1 MDYKVLK
8 EKFFLGTSTREEE
21 EELRRYLMGDDL
33 PAEALEDK
41 ELLLAMLQPAEF
53 DCSEA
58 MEEVSAMID
67 GLAAQEAATSPKRQ
81 LRRVVRYLYPA
92 VAVAAVLALFF
103 MVVPYSDNGVV
114 QGNAT
119 DGAGEVVLVYVSEPP
134 VHVIGD
140 DSFVLSEP
148 DLIPVLP
155 PEGEKKMPAVEE
167 PLLVDDVTEKAVKP
181 ALDKLH
187 EPVVKRT
194 GNLEADPELLAVM
207 SGKEAAKEVQPD
219 KSFLGQ
225 RAGYLPPVERE
236 ESIGD
241 NMSTVATAGND
252 TYSDPQDAIKHIDA
266 LFAIFSDAASGG
278 VEEQRKHF
286 KRFVALNDK

>member
-41 ELLLAMLQPAEF
+41 DLLLAMLQPAEF

-67 GLAAQEAATSPKRQ
+67 GLAAQDVATSRKRP

-119 DGAGEVVLVYVSEPP
+119 DGAGEIVLVNVSEPP
-134 VHVIGD
+134 MHVIGD

-148 DLIPVLP
+148 DLIPLLP
-155 PEGEKKMPAVEE
+155 SEGEKKMPAVEE
-167 PLLVDDVTEKAVKP
+167 PLLADDVTEKAVEP
-181 ALDKLH
+181 ALDEVH
-187 EPVVKRT
+187 EPVVQRT
-194 GNLEADPELLAVM
+194 GNLEAEPELLAAM

-219 KSFLGQ
+219 KLLIGK
-225 RAGYLPPVERE
+225 RAGYLPPERV

-241 NMSTVATAGND
+241 NMSTAATSGDD
-252 TYSDPQDAIKHIDA
+252 TYTDPQDAIKHIDA

>member
-58 MEEVSAMID
+58 MKEVSAMID
-67 GLAAQEAATSPKRQ
+67 GLAAQETATFQKRP

-119 DGAGEVVLVYVSEPP
+119 DGTGEIVLVNVSEPP
-134 VHVIGD
+134 GHVIGD

-167 PLLVDDVTEKAVKP
+167 PLLADDVTEKAVEP
-181 ALDKLH
+181 AFDKVH
-187 EPVVKRT
+187 EPVVQRT
-194 GNLEADPELLAVM
+194 GNLEAEAELLAAL
-207 SGKEAAKEVQPD
+207 SGKETANEEHLIVK
-219 KSFLGQ
+219 
-225 RAGYLPPVERE
+225 RTGYLPPVERE

-241 NMSTVATAGND
+241 NMSTAATAGDD

>member
-21 EELRRYLMGDDL
+21 EELCRYLMGDDL
-33 PAEALEDK
+33 PAEVLEDK
-41 ELLLAMLQPAEF
+41 DLLLAMLQPAEF

-67 GLAAQEAATSPKRQ
+67 GLAAQDVATSRKRQ

-92 VAVAAVLALFF
+92 VAVAAVLALLF

-119 DGAGEVVLVYVSEPP
+119 DGAGEIVLVNVSESP

-140 DSFVLSEP
+140 DSFLLSEP

-167 PLLVDDVTEKAVKP
+167 PLLADDVTENAVKP
-181 ALDKLH
+181 ALDKVH
-187 EPVVKRT
+187 EPVVQRT
-194 GNLEADPELLAVM
+194 GNLEADPELLAAM

-219 KSFLGQ
+219 KLLIGK
-225 RAGYLPPVERE
+225 RTGYLPPERV

-241 NMSTVATAGND
+241 NMSTAATAGDD

-278 VEEQRKHF
+278 VEEQRTHLKQ
-286 KRFVALNDK
+286 FVALSDK

>member
-41 ELLLAMLQPAEF
+41 ELLLAMLQPAQF

-67 GLAAQEAATSPKRQ
+67 GLAAQDVATSPKRL

-119 DGAGEVVLVYVSEPP
+119 DGAGEIVAVNVSEPP
-134 VHVIGD
+134 GHVIGD

-148 DLIPVLP
+148 DLIPLLP

-167 PLLVDDVTEKAVKP
+167 PLLADDVTEKAVEP
-181 ALDKLH
+181 ALDEVH
-187 EPVVKRT
+187 EPVVRRT
-194 GNLEADPELLAVM
+194 GNLEADTELLAAL
-207 SGKEAAKEVQPD
+207 SGKETANEEHLIVK
-219 KSFLGQ
+219 
-225 RAGYLPPVERE
+225 RTGYLPPERE

-241 NMSTVATAGND
+241 NMSTAATAGDD

>member
-67 GLAAQEAATSPKRQ
+67 GLAAQETATFQKRP

-119 DGAGEVVLVYVSEPP
+119 DGAGEIVVVNVSEPP
-134 VHVIGD
+134 GHVIGD

-148 DLIPVLP
+148 DLIPLLP
-155 PEGEKKMPAVEE
+155 SEGEKKMPAVEE
-167 PLLVDDVTEKAVKP
+167 PLLADDVTEKAVKP
-181 ALDKLH
+181 ALDKVH
-187 EPVVKRT
+187 EPVVRRT
-194 GNLEADPELLAVM
+194 GNLEADPELLAAM

-219 KSFLGQ
+219 KLLIGK
-225 RAGYLPPVERE
+225 RAGYLPPERV

-241 NMSTVATAGND
+241 NMSTAATSGDD
-252 TYSDPQDAIKHIDA
+252 TYTDPQDVIKHIDA

>member
-67 GLAAQEAATSPKRQ
+67 GLAAQETATFQKRP
-81 LRRVVRYLYPA
+81 LRMVVRYLYPA

-119 DGAGEVVLVYVSEPP
+119 DGAGEIVVVNVSEPP
-134 VHVIGD
+134 GQAIGD

-148 DLIPVLP
+148 DMIPVLP

-167 PLLVDDVTEKAVKP
+167 PLLADDVTEKAVKP
-181 ALDKLH
+181 ALDEVH
-187 EPVVKRT
+187 EPVVQRT
-194 GNLEADPELLAVM
+194 GNLEADTELLAAL
-207 SGKEAAKEVQPD
+207 SGKETANEGHLIVK
-219 KSFLGQ
+219 
-225 RAGYLPPVERE
+225 RTGYLPPERV

-241 NMSTVATAGND
+241 NMSTAATAGDD

>member
-67 GLAAQEAATSPKRQ
+67 GLAAQETATFQKRP

-103 MVVPYSDNGVV
+103 IVVPYSDNGVV
-114 QGNAT
+114 HGNAT
-119 DGAGEVVLVYVSEPP
+119 DGAGEIVVVNVSEPP

-148 DLIPVLP
+148 DLIPLLP
-155 PEGEKKMPAVEE
+155 SEGEKKMPAVEE
-167 PLLVDDVTEKAVKP
+167 PLLADDVTEKV
-181 ALDKLH
+181 
-187 EPVVKRT
+187 
-194 GNLEADPELLAVM
+194 
-207 SGKEAAKEVQPD
+207 
-219 KSFLGQ
+219 
-225 RAGYLPPVERE
+225 
-236 ESIGD
+236 
-241 NMSTVATAGND
+241 
-252 TYSDPQDAIKHIDA
+252 
-266 LFAIFSDAASGG
+266 
-278 VEEQRKHF
+278 
-286 KRFVALNDK
+286 

>member
-58 MEEVSAMID
+58 MEEVSVMID
-67 GLAAQEAATSPKRQ
+67 GLAAQEAATSQKRP

-114 QGNAT
+114 RGNAT
-119 DGAGEVVLVYVSEPP
+119 DGAGEIVVVNVSEPP
-134 VHVIGD
+134 GQAVGD

-167 PLLVDDVTEKAVKP
+167 PLLADDVTEKAVEP
-181 ALDKLH
+181 ALDKVH
-187 EPVVKRT
+187 EPVVRRT
-194 GNLEADPELLAVM
+194 GNLEADPELLAAM
-207 SGKEAAKEVQPD
+207 SGKEAAEEVQPD
-219 KSFLGQ
+219 KPLIGK
-225 RAGYLPPVERE
+225 RAGYLPPLERE
-236 ESIGD
+236 GSIGD
-241 NMSTVATAGND
+241 NMSTAATAGDD

-278 VEEQRKHF
+278 VEEQRTHF

>member
-67 GLAAQEAATSPKRQ
+67 GLAAQETATFQKRP
-81 LRRVVRYLYPA
+81 LRRVVRYFYPA

-119 DGAGEVVLVYVSEPP
+119 DGAGEIVLVNVSEPP

-148 DLIPVLP
+148 DLIPLLP
-155 PEGEKKMPAVEE
+155 PEGEKKIPAVEE
-167 PLLVDDVTEKAVKP
+167 PLLADDVTEKAVKP
-181 ALDKLH
+181 TLDEVQ
-187 EPVVKRT
+187 EPVVRRT
-194 GNLEADPELLAVM
+194 GNLEADTELLAAL
-207 SGKEAAKEVQPD
+207 SGKETANEEHLIVK
-219 KSFLGQ
+219 
-225 RAGYLPPVERE
+225 RTGYLPPERV

-241 NMSTVATAGND
+241 NMSTAATAGDD

>member
-67 GLAAQEAATSPKRQ
+67 GLAAQEAATSQKRP

-119 DGAGEVVLVYVSEPP
+119 DGAGEIVVVNVSEPP
-134 VHVIGD
+134 GQAIGD

-155 PEGEKKMPAVEE
+155 PEGEKKMSAVEE
-167 PLLVDDVTEKAVKP
+167 PLLADDVTEKAVKP
-181 ALDKLH
+181 ALDKVH
-187 EPVVKRT
+187 DPVVQRT
-194 GNLEADPELLAVM
+194 GNLEADTELLAAL
-207 SGKEAAKEVQPD
+207 SGKETANEEHLIVKRT
-219 KSFLGQ
+219 GC
-225 RAGYLPPVERE
+225 LPPERV

-241 NMSTVATAGND
+241 NMSTAATAGDD

>member
-41 ELLLAMLQPAEF
+41 DLLLAMLQPAEF

-67 GLAAQEAATSPKRQ
+67 GLAAQDVATSQKRP

-119 DGAGEVVLVYVSEPP
+119 DGAGEIVVVNVSEPP

-148 DLIPVLP
+148 DLIPVLS
-155 PEGEKKMPAVEE
+155 PEVEKKEPDVEE
-167 PLLVDDVTEKAVKP
+167 PLLADDVTEKAVKP
-181 ALDKLH
+181 ALDKVH
-187 EPVVKRT
+187 EPVVQRT
-194 GNLEADPELLAVM
+194 GNLEADPELLAAM

-219 KSFLGQ
+219 KLLIGK
-225 RAGYLPPVERE
+225 RAGYLPPERV

-241 NMSTVATAGND
+241 NMSTAATAGDD

>member
-21 EELRRYLMGDDL
+21 EELCRYLMGDDL

-41 ELLLAMLQPAEF
+41 DLLLAMLQPAEF

-67 GLAAQEAATSPKRQ
+67 GLAAQDVATSRKRP

-119 DGAGEVVLVYVSEPP
+119 DGAGEIVVVNVSEPP
-134 VHVIGD
+134 GQAIGD

-148 DLIPVLP
+148 DLITVLP

-167 PLLVDDVTEKAVKP
+167 PLLADDVTEKAVKP
-181 ALDKLH
+181 ALDEVH
-187 EPVVKRT
+187 EPVVRRT
-194 GNLEADPELLAVM
+194 GNLEADTELLAALF
-207 SGKEAAKEVQPD
+207 GKETANEEHLIVK
-219 KSFLGQ
+219 
-225 RAGYLPPVERE
+225 RTGYLPPERV

-241 NMSTVATAGND
+241 NMSTAATAGDD

>member
-21 EELRRYLMGDDL
+21 VELRRYLMGDDL

-119 DGAGEVVLVYVSEPP
+119 DGAGEIVAVNVSEPP
-134 VHVIGD
+134 GHVIGD

-148 DLIPVLP
+148 DLIPLLP

-167 PLLVDDVTEKAVKP
+167 PLLADDVTEKAVKP
-181 ALDKLH
+181 ALDKVH

-194 GNLEADPELLAVM
+194 GNL
-207 SGKEAAKEVQPD
+207 
-219 KSFLGQ
+219 
-225 RAGYLPPVERE
+225 
-236 ESIGD
+236 
-241 NMSTVATAGND
+241 
-252 TYSDPQDAIKHIDA
+252 
-266 LFAIFSDAASGG
+266 
-278 VEEQRKHF
+278 
-286 KRFVALNDK
+286 

>member
-33 PAEALEDK
+33 PVEALEDK

-67 GLAAQEAATSPKRQ
+67 GLAAQETATFQKRP

-103 MVVPYSDNGVV
+103 MVVPYSDKDVV

-119 DGAGEVVLVYVSEPP
+119 NDAGEIVVINVGEPP
-134 VHVIGD
+134 GHVIGD
-140 DSFVLSEP
+140 DSFVLSES
-148 DLIPVLP
+148 DLIPLLP
-155 PEGEKKMPAVEE
+155 SEGEKKEPDVEE
-167 PLLVDDVTEKAVKP
+167 PLLADDVTEKAVKP
-181 ALDKLH
+181 ALDEVH
-187 EPVVKRT
+187 EPVVQRT
-194 GNLEADPELLAVM
+194 GNLEADTELLAAL
-207 SGKEAAKEVQPD
+207 SGKETANEEHLIVK
-219 KSFLGQ
+219 
-225 RAGYLPPVERE
+225 RTGYLPPERV

-241 NMSTVATAGND
+241 NMSTAAIAGDD

>member
-21 EELRRYLMGDDL
+21 EELCRYLMGDDL

-67 GLAAQEAATSPKRQ
+67 GLAAQDVATSRKRP
-81 LRRVVRYLYPA
+81 LLRVVRYLYPA

-119 DGAGEVVLVYVSEPP
+119 DGAGEIVVINVGEPP
-134 VHVIGD
+134 GHVIGD
-140 DSFVLSEP
+140 DSFVLREP
-148 DLIPVLP
+148 DLIPLLP
-155 PEGEKKMPAVEE
+155 SEGEKKMPAVEE
-167 PLLVDDVTEKAVKP
+167 PLLADDVTEKAVKP
-181 ALDKLH
+181 APDEVH
-187 EPVVKRT
+187 EPVVQRT
-194 GNLEADPELLAVM
+194 GNLEADTELLAAL
-207 SGKEAAKEVQPD
+207 SGKETANEEHLIVK
-219 KSFLGQ
+219 
-225 RAGYLPPVERE
+225 RTGYLPPERV

-241 NMSTVATAGND
+241 NMSTAATAGDD

>member
-41 ELLLAMLQPAEF
+41 DLLLAMLQPAEF

-67 GLAAQEAATSPKRQ
+67 GLAAQETATFQKRP

-119 DGAGEVVLVYVSEPP
+119 DSAGEIVAVNVSEPP
-134 VHVIGD
+134 GHVIGD

-148 DLIPVLP
+148 DLIPLLP
-155 PEGEKKMPAVEE
+155 SEGEKKMPAVEE
-167 PLLVDDVTEKAVKP
+167 PLLADDVTEKAVKP
-181 ALDKLH
+181 ALDEVH
-187 EPVVKRT
+187 EPVVQRT
-194 GNLEADPELLAVM
+194 GNLEADPELLAAL
-207 SGKEAAKEVQPD
+207 SGKETANEEHLIVK
-219 KSFLGQ
+219 
-225 RAGYLPPVERE
+225 RTGYLPQERV

-241 NMSTVATAGND
+241 NMSTAATAGDD

>member
-67 GLAAQEAATSPKRQ
+67 GLAAQETATFQKRP

-119 DGAGEVVLVYVSEPP
+119 KGAGEIVLVNVSEPP
-134 VHVIGD
+134 GHVIGD

-148 DLIPVLP
+148 DLIPLLP
-155 PEGEKKMPAVEE
+155 SEVEKKEPDVEE
-167 PLLVDDVTEKAVKP
+167 PLLADDVTEKAVKP
-181 ALDKLH
+181 ALDKVH
-187 EPVVKRT
+187 EPVVQRT
-194 GNLEADPELLAVM
+194 GNLEADPELLAAM

-219 KSFLGQ
+219 KFLIGK
-225 RAGYLPPVERE
+225 RAGCLPPERV

-241 NMSTVATAGND
+241 NMSTAATAGDD

-278 VEEQRKHF
+278 VEEQRTHLKQ
-286 KRFVALNDK
+286 FVALSDK

>member
-41 ELLLAMLQPAEF
+41 DLLLAMLQPAEF

-67 GLAAQEAATSPKRQ
+67 GLAAQDVAISRKRP

-119 DGAGEVVLVYVSEPP
+119 DGAGEIVLVNVSEPP

-148 DLIPVLP
+148 DLIPLLP
-155 PEGEKKMPAVEE
+155 PEGEKKIPAVEE
-167 PLLVDDVTEKAVKP
+167 PLLADDVTEKAVKP
-181 ALDKLH
+181 ALDKVQ
-187 EPVVKRT
+187 EPVVRRT
-194 GNLEADPELLAVM
+194 GNLEADTELLAAL
-207 SGKEAAKEVQPD
+207 SGKETANEEYLIVK
-219 KSFLGQ
+219 
-225 RAGYLPPVERE
+225 RTGYLPPVERE

-241 NMSTVATAGND
+241 NMSTAATAGDD

>member
-41 ELLLAMLQPAEF
+41 DLLLAMLQPAEF

-67 GLAAQEAATSPKRQ
+67 GLAAQEAATSQKRP

-103 MVVPYSDNGVV
+103 LVVPYSDNGVV

-119 DGAGEVVLVYVSEPP
+119 DGAGEIVVVNVGEPP
-134 VHVIGD
+134 GHVIGD

-148 DLIPVLP
+148 DLIPLLP
-155 PEGEKKMPAVEE
+155 SEGEKKMPAVEE
-167 PLLVDDVTEKAVKP
+167 PLLADDVTEKAVKP
-181 ALDKLH
+181 ALDKVH
-187 EPVVKRT
+187 EPVVQRT
-194 GNLEADPELLAVM
+194 GNLEADPELLAAL
-207 SGKEAAKEVQPD
+207 SGKETANEEHLIVK
-219 KSFLGQ
+219 
-225 RAGYLPPVERE
+225 RTGYLPPERV

-241 NMSTVATAGND
+241 NMSTAATAGDD

>member
-67 GLAAQEAATSPKRQ
+67 GLAAQDVATSPKRL

-119 DGAGEVVLVYVSEPP
+119 DGAGEIVAVNVSEPP
-134 VHVIGD
+134 GHVIGD

-148 DLIPVLP
+148 DLIPLLP

-167 PLLVDDVTEKAVKP
+167 PLLADDVTEKAVEP
-181 ALDKLH
+181 ALDEVH
-187 EPVVKRT
+187 EPVVRRT
-194 GNLEADPELLAVM
+194 GNLEADTELLAAL
-207 SGKEAAKEVQPD
+207 SGKETANEEHLIVK
-219 KSFLGQ
+219 
-225 RAGYLPPVERE
+225 RTGYLPPERE

-241 NMSTVATAGND
+241 NMSTAATAGDD

>member
-67 GLAAQEAATSPKRQ
+67 GLAAQDVAISRKRQ

-119 DGAGEVVLVYVSEPP
+119 DGAGEIVVINVSEPP
-134 VHVIGD
+134 GQAVGD

-167 PLLVDDVTEKAVKP
+167 PLLADDVTEKAVKP
-181 ALDKLH
+181 ALDKVH
-187 EPVVKRT
+187 EPVVRRT
-194 GNLEADPELLAVM
+194 GNLEAETELLAAL
-207 SGKEAAKEVQPD
+207 SGKDASKEVQPD
-219 KSFLGQ
+219 KTLLGK
-225 RAGYLPPVERE
+225 RAGYLPPERV

-241 NMSTVATAGND
+241 NMSTAATSGDD
-252 TYSDPQDAIKHIDA
+252 TYTDPQDAIKHIDA

>member
-8 EKFFLGTSTREEE
+8 EKFFLGTSTCEEE

-33 PAEALEDK
+33 PAEALDDK
-41 ELLLAMLQPAEF
+41 DLLLAMLQPAEF

-67 GLAAQEAATSPKRQ
+67 GLAAQETATFQKRP

-119 DGAGEVVLVYVSEPP
+119 DGAGEIVVVNVSEPP
-134 VHVIGD
+134 GHVIGD

-148 DLIPVLP
+148 DLIPVLS
-155 PEGEKKMPAVEE
+155 PEVEKKEPDAEE
-167 PLLVDDVTEKAVKP
+167 PLLADDVTEKAVKP
-181 ALDKLH
+181 ALDKVH
-187 EPVVKRT
+187 EPVVQRT
-194 GNLEADPELLAVM
+194 GNLEADPELLAAM

-219 KSFLGQ
+219 KLLIGK
-225 RAGYLPPVERE
+225 RAGYLPPERV

-241 NMSTVATAGND
+241 NMSTAATAGDD

>member
-41 ELLLAMLQPAEF
+41 DLLLAMLQPAEF

-67 GLAAQEAATSPKRQ
+67 GLAAQETATFQKRP

-119 DGAGEVVLVYVSEPP
+119 DGAGEIVVVNVSEPP
-134 VHVIGD
+134 GHVIGD

-148 DLIPVLP
+148 DLIPLLP
-155 PEGEKKMPAVEE
+155 SEGEKKEPDVEE
-167 PLLVDDVTEKAVKP
+167 PILADDVTENVVEP
-181 ALDKLH
+181 ALDEVH
-187 EPVVKRT
+187 EPVVQRT
-194 GNLEADPELLAVM
+194 GNLEADTELLAAL
-207 SGKEAAKEVQPD
+207 SGKENANEEHLIVK
-219 KSFLGQ
+219 

-236 ESIGD
+236 EGIGD
-241 NMSTVATAGND
+241 NMSTAATAGDD

>member
-41 ELLLAMLQPAEF
+41 DLLLAMLQPAEF

-67 GLAAQEAATSPKRQ
+67 GLAAQDVATSRKRQ

-119 DGAGEVVLVYVSEPP
+119 DGAGEIVVINVC
-134 VHVIGD
+134 
-140 DSFVLSEP
+140 
-148 DLIPVLP
+148 
-155 PEGEKKMPAVEE
+155 
-167 PLLVDDVTEKAVKP
+167 
-181 ALDKLH
+181 
-187 EPVVKRT
+187 
-194 GNLEADPELLAVM
+194 
-207 SGKEAAKEVQPD
+207 
-219 KSFLGQ
+219 
-225 RAGYLPPVERE
+225 
-236 ESIGD
+236 
-241 NMSTVATAGND
+241 
-252 TYSDPQDAIKHIDA
+252 
-266 LFAIFSDAASGG
+266 
-278 VEEQRKHF
+278 
-286 KRFVALNDK
+286 

>member
-41 ELLLAMLQPAEF
+41 DLLLAMLQPAEF

-67 GLAAQEAATSPKRQ
+67 GLAAQETATFQKRP

-119 DGAGEVVLVYVSEPP
+119 DGAGEIVVVNVSEPP

-148 DLIPVLP
+148 DLIPLLP

-167 PLLVDDVTEKAVKP
+167 PLLADDVTEKALKP
-181 ALDKLH
+181 ALDKEH
-187 EPVVKRT
+187 EPVVQRT
-194 GNLEADPELLAVM
+194 GNLEADPELLAAM
-207 SGKEAAKEVQPD
+207 SGKEAAKELQPD
-219 KSFLGQ
+219 KLLIGK
-225 RAGYLPPVERE
+225 RAGYLPPERV

-241 NMSTVATAGND
+241 NMSTAATSGDD
-252 TYSDPQDAIKHIDA
+252 TYTDPQDVIKHIDA

>member
-33 PAEALEDK
+33 PAEAFEDK

-67 GLAAQEAATSPKRQ
+67 GLAAQDVAISRKRQ

-119 DGAGEVVLVYVSEPP
+119 DGAGEIVTVNVSEPP
-134 VHVIGD
+134 GHVIGD

-148 DLIPVLP
+148 DLIPLLP

-167 PLLVDDVTEKAVKP
+167 PLLADDVTEKAVKP
-181 ALDKLH
+181 ALDKEH
-187 EPVVKRT
+187 EPVVQRT
-194 GNLEADPELLAVM
+194 GNLEADPELLAAM
-207 SGKEAAKEVQPD
+207 SGKEAAKELQPD
-219 KSFLGQ
+219 KLLIGK
-225 RAGYLPPVERE
+225 RAGYLPPERV

-241 NMSTVATAGND
+241 NMSTAATSGDD
-252 TYSDPQDAIKHIDA
+252 TYTDPQDVIKHIDA

>member
-41 ELLLAMLQPAEF
+41 DLLLAMLQPAEF

-58 MEEVSAMID
+58 MEDVSAMID
-67 GLAAQEAATSPKRQ
+67 GLAAQDVATSRKRP

-103 MVVPYSDNGVV
+103 MVVPYSDNGV
-114 QGNAT
+114 QSNAT
-119 DGAGEVVLVYVSEPP
+119 DGAGEIVVINVGEPP
-134 VHVIGD
+134 GHVIGD

-148 DLIPVLP
+148 DLIPVLS
-155 PEGEKKMPAVEE
+155 PEGEKKEPDVEE
-167 PLLVDDVTEKAVKP
+167 PLLADDVTEKAVKP
-181 ALDKLH
+181 ALDKVH
-187 EPVVKRT
+187 EPVVQRT
-194 GNLEADPELLAVM
+194 GNLEADPELLAAM

-219 KSFLGQ
+219 KPLLGK
-225 RAGYLPPVERE
+225 RAGYLPPERV

-241 NMSTVATAGND
+241 NMSTAATAGDD

-278 VEEQRKHF
+278 VEEQRTHF

>member
-58 MEEVSAMID
+58 MEEVSVMID
-67 GLAAQEAATSPKRQ
+67 GLAAHEAATSQKRP

-119 DGAGEVVLVYVSEPP
+119 DGAGEIVLVNVSEPP
-134 VHVIGD
+134 MHVIGD

-148 DLIPVLP
+148 DLIPLLP
-155 PEGEKKMPAVEE
+155 SEGEKKMPAVEE
-167 PLLVDDVTEKAVKP
+167 PLLADDVTEKAVEP
-181 ALDKLH
+181 ALDEVH
-187 EPVVKRT
+187 EPVVQRT
-194 GNLEADPELLAVM
+194 GNLEAEPELLAAM

-219 KSFLGQ
+219 KLLIGK
-225 RAGYLPPVERE
+225 RAGYLPPERV

-241 NMSTVATAGND
+241 NMSTAATSGDD
-252 TYSDPQDAIKHIDA
+252 TYTDPQDAIKHIDA

>member
-21 EELRRYLMGDDL
+21 EELCRYLMGDDL

-41 ELLLAMLQPAEF
+41 ELLLAMLLPAEF

-67 GLAAQEAATSPKRQ
+67 GLAAQETATFQKRP

-92 VAVAAVLALFF
+92 VAVAAVLVLFF

-119 DGAGEVVLVYVSEPP
+119 DGAGEIVVVNVSEPP
-134 VHVIGD
+134 GQAIGD

-148 DLIPVLP
+148 DLIPLLP
-155 PEGEKKMPAVEE
+155 SEGEKKEPDAEE
-167 PLLVDDVTEKAVKP
+167 PLLADDVTEKADKP
-181 ALDKLH
+181 ALDKVH
-187 EPVVKRT
+187 EPVVQRT
-194 GNLEADPELLAVM
+194 GNLEADPELLAAL

-219 KSFLGQ
+219 KLLIGK
-225 RAGYLPPVERE
+225 RAGYLPPERE

-241 NMSTVATAGND
+241 NMSTAATSGDD
-252 TYSDPQDAIKHIDA
+252 TYTDPQDAIKHIDA

>member
-21 EELRRYLMGDDL
+21 KELRRYLMGDDL

-41 ELLLAMLQPAEF
+41 DLLLAMLQPAEF

-67 GLAAQEAATSPKRQ
+67 GLAAQETATFQKRQ

-119 DGAGEVVLVYVSEPP
+119 DGAGEIVVVNVSEPP
-134 VHVIGD
+134 GHVIGD

-148 DLIPVLP
+148 DLIPLLP
-155 PEGEKKMPAVEE
+155 PEGEKKMPAFEE
-167 PLLVDDVTEKAVKP
+167 PLLADDVTEKAVKP
-181 ALDKLH
+181 ALDKVH
-187 EPVVKRT
+187 EPVVQRT
-194 GNLEADPELLAVM
+194 GNLEADPELLAAM

-219 KSFLGQ
+219 KLLIGK
-225 RAGYLPPVERE
+225 RAGYLPPERV

-241 NMSTVATAGND
+241 NMSTAATSGDD
-252 TYSDPQDAIKHIDA
+252 TYTDPQDVIKHIDA

>member
-41 ELLLAMLQPAEF
+41 DLLLAMLQPAEF

-67 GLAAQEAATSPKRQ
+67 GLAAQDVATSRKRP

-119 DGAGEVVLVYVSEPP
+119 DGAGEIVVINVSEPP

-148 DLIPVLP
+148 DLIPLLP
-155 PEGEKKMPAVEE
+155 SEVEKKEPDVEE
-167 PLLVDDVTEKAVKP
+167 PLLADDVTEKAVKP
-181 ALDKLH
+181 ALDEVQ
-187 EPVVKRT
+187 EPVVQRT
-194 GNLEADPELLAVM
+194 GNLEADTELLAAM

-219 KSFLGQ
+219 KLLIGK
-225 RAGYLPPVERE
+225 RAGYLPPERV

-241 NMSTVATAGND
+241 NMSTAARSGDD
-252 TYSDPQDAIKHIDA
+252 TYTDPQDAIKHIDA

>member
-67 GLAAQEAATSPKRQ
+67 GLAAQEAATSQKRP
-81 LRRVVRYLYPA
+81 LRRVVRYIYPA

-119 DGAGEVVLVYVSEPP
+119 DGAGEIVVINVSEPP
-134 VHVIGD
+134 GQAVGD

-167 PLLVDDVTEKAVKP
+167 PLLADDVIEKAFEP
-181 ALDKLH
+181 ALDKVH
-187 EPVVKRT
+187 EPVARRT
-194 GNLEADPELLAVM
+194 GNLEADPELLAAM

-219 KSFLGQ
+219 KPLIGK
-225 RAGYLPPVERE
+225 RAGYLPPERV

-241 NMSTVATAGND
+241 NLSTAATSGDD
-252 TYSDPQDAIKHIDA
+252 TYTDPQDAIKHIDA

-278 VEEQRKHF
+278 VEEQRTHF

>member
-1 MDYKVLK
+1 MK

-41 ELLLAMLQPAEF
+41 DLLLAMLQPAEF

-67 GLAAQEAATSPKRQ
+67 GLAAQDVATSQKRP

-119 DGAGEVVLVYVSEPP
+119 DGAGEIVVVNVSEPP

-148 DLIPVLP
+148 DLIPVLS
-155 PEGEKKMPAVEE
+155 PEVEKKEPDVEE
-167 PLLVDDVTEKAVKP
+167 PLLADDVTEKAVKP
-181 ALDKLH
+181 ALDKVH
-187 EPVVKRT
+187 EPVVQRT
-194 GNLEADPELLAVM
+194 GNLEADPELLAAM

-219 KSFLGQ
+219 KLLIGK
-225 RAGYLPPVERE
+225 RAGYLPPERV

-241 NMSTVATAGND
+241 NMSTAATAGDD

>member
-67 GLAAQEAATSPKRQ
+67 GLAAQEAATSQKRP
-81 LRRVVRYLYPA
+81 LRRVVRYIYPA

-119 DGAGEVVLVYVSEPP
+119 DGAGEIVTVNVSEPP
-134 VHVIGD
+134 GQAVGD

-167 PLLVDDVTEKAVKP
+167 PLLADDVIEKAFEP
-181 ALDKLH
+181 ALDKVH
-187 EPVVKRT
+187 EPVARRT
-194 GNLEADPELLAVM
+194 GNLEADPELLAAM

-219 KSFLGQ
+219 KPLIGK
-225 RAGYLPPVERE
+225 RAGYLPPERV

-241 NMSTVATAGND
+241 NLSTAATSGDD
-252 TYSDPQDAIKHIDA
+252 TYTDPQDAIKHIDA

-278 VEEQRKHF
+278 VEEQRTHF

>member
-33 PAEALEDK
+33 PVEALEDK

-67 GLAAQEAATSPKRQ
+67 GLAAQETATFQKRP

-103 MVVPYSDNGVV
+103 MVVPYSDKDVV

-119 DGAGEVVLVYVSEPP
+119 NDAGEIVVINVGEPP
-134 VHVIGD
+134 GHVIGD
-140 DSFVLSEP
+140 DSFVLSES
-148 DLIPVLP
+148 DLIPLLP
-155 PEGEKKMPAVEE
+155 SEGEKKEPDVEE
-167 PLLVDDVTEKAVKP
+167 PLLADDVTEKAVKP
-181 ALDKLH
+181 ALDEVH
-187 EPVVKRT
+187 EPVVQRT
-194 GNLEADPELLAVM
+194 GNLEADTELLAAM

-219 KSFLGQ
+219 KLLIGK
-225 RAGYLPPVERE
+225 RAGYLPLERV

-241 NMSTVATAGND
+241 NMSTAATSGDD
-252 TYSDPQDAIKHIDA
+252 TYTDPQDAIKHIDA

>member
-67 GLAAQEAATSPKRQ
+67 GLAAQETATSPKRQ

-92 VAVAAVLALFF
+92 VAVAAVLALLF
-103 MVVPYSDNGVV
+103 MVVPYSDNDVV

-119 DGAGEVVLVYVSEPP
+119 DGAGEIVLVNVSEPP

-148 DLIPVLP
+148 DLIPLLP

-167 PLLVDDVTEKAVKP
+167 PLLADDVTEKAVKP
-181 ALDKLH
+181 ALDEVH
-187 EPVVKRT
+187 EPVVQRT
-194 GNLEADPELLAVM
+194 GNLEADTELLAAL
-207 SGKEAAKEVQPD
+207 SGKETANDEHLIGK
-219 KSFLGQ
+219 
-225 RAGYLPPVERE
+225 RAGYLPPERV

-241 NMSTVATAGND
+241 NMSTSATAGDD

-278 VEEQRKHF
+278 VEEQRTHLKQ
-286 KRFVALNDK
+286 FVALSDK

>member
-41 ELLLAMLQPAEF
+41 DLLLAMLQPAEF

-67 GLAAQEAATSPKRQ
+67 GLAAQDVATSRKRQ

-119 DGAGEVVLVYVSEPP
+119 KGAGEIVLVNVSEPP

-140 DSFVLSEP
+140 DSFVLGEP
-148 DLIPVLP
+148 DLIPLLP

-167 PLLVDDVTEKAVKP
+167 PLLADDVTEKAVKP
-181 ALDKLH
+181 ALDKVH
-187 EPVVKRT
+187 EPVVKRS
-194 GNLEADPELLAVM
+194 GNLEADPELLAAM

-219 KSFLGQ
+219 KPLIGK
-225 RAGYLPPVERE
+225 RAGYLPPLERE

-241 NMSTVATAGND
+241 NMSTAATAGDD

-278 VEEQRKHF
+278 VEEQRTHLKQ
-286 KRFVALNDK
+286 FVALSDK

>member
-33 PAEALEDK
+33 PAEAFEDK

-67 GLAAQEAATSPKRQ
+67 GLAAQEAATSQKRP
-81 LRRVVRYLYPA
+81 LRRVVRYIYPA

-114 QGNAT
+114 RGNAT
-119 DGAGEVVLVYVSEPP
+119 DGAGEIVVVNVSEPP
-134 VHVIGD
+134 GQAIGD

-155 PEGEKKMPAVEE
+155 PEGEKKEPDVEE
-167 PLLVDDVTEKAVKP
+167 PLLADDVTEKAVKP
-181 ALDKLH
+181 ALDKVH
-187 EPVVKRT
+187 EPVVQRT
-194 GNLEADPELLAVM
+194 GNLEADTELLAAL
-207 SGKEAAKEVQPD
+207 SGKETANEEHLIGK
-219 KSFLGQ
+219 
-225 RAGYLPPVERE
+225 RAGYLPPLERE
-236 ESIGD
+236 GSIGD
-241 NMSTVATAGND
+241 NTSTSATSGDD
-252 TYSDPQDAIKHIDA
+252 TYTDPQDAIKHIDA

-278 VEEQRKHF
+278 VEEQRTHF

>member
-41 ELLLAMLQPAEF
+41 ELLQAMLQPAEF

-58 MEEVSAMID
+58 LEEVSAMID
-67 GLAAQEAATSPKRQ
+67 GLAAKDVAISRKRQ

-119 DGAGEVVLVYVSEPP
+119 DGAGEIVVVNVSEPP
-134 VHVIGD
+134 GHVIGD

-155 PEGEKKMPAVEE
+155 PEVEKKEPDVEE
-167 PLLVDDVTEKAVKP
+167 PLLADDVTEKAVKP
-181 ALDKLH
+181 ALDEVH
-187 EPVVKRT
+187 EPVVRRT
-194 GNLEADPELLAVM
+194 GNLEADPELLAAM

-219 KSFLGQ
+219 KLLIGK
-225 RAGYLPPVERE
+225 RAGYLPPERV

-241 NMSTVATAGND
+241 NMSTAATSGDD
-252 TYSDPQDAIKHIDA
+252 TYTDPQDAIKHIDA